1 MAGAGAG
8 AGKGNGGGTSFESM
22 SHEQMLAWLDQAN
35 AGEVQAAA
43 DRLTA
48 AAKEIRKIADE
59 LKVRPQWV
67 AWKGDGAEAFRT
79 WADDLANST
88 HRLGDFSEGAGKW
101 LGHASGA
108 IATAQASIPRDTK
121 SAQADLDAANA
132 AHNDPDAAAVR
143 AKSAAE
149 LAALKA
155 DREKVRLEAA
165 AQMRKLGQSYDQSAT
180 QMNALERPKFPPP
193 PKALGF
199 YAPDESTDLARP
211 QGSTSGGASGSVR
224 GGGIRPTTVGAEGV
238 THDRLLRPSERS
250 ETVSPTG
257 TISTTHHVPPGD
269 PRPTATEP
277 AKTHVA
283 IDSVSAPPEVHQHP
297 TSPTGLPPTT
307 ARPDIG
313 TLPPTSGPVPSMP
326 RGPVGMPA
334 ARGELGKATG
344 EGRLPTRPGQGTV
357 GPGSGR
363 GVLGNSPSPSGKL
376 PASGRPV
383 GRGLPGGPGSAPGR
397 GSSSGSG
404 ISGGRPTGPSASGRP
419 TGRVPGGVFGGEP
432 GGTGA
437 ASRRTP
443 TTGPR
448 EQSAARADGPTAGR
462 PGSSGR
468 DGIVGGTPQRVG
480 RVPARP
486 GAPVPSAP
494 TRGGISGGVPS
505 EAGPRSVRDA
515 SRGSAAGARQRR
527 ERQHNDRRGESPTA
541 D

>member
-1 MAGAGAG
+1 MAG

-88 HRLGDFSEGAGKW
+88 HRLGDFSEDAGKW

-108 IATAQASIPRDTK
+108 IATAQASTPRDTK
-121 SAQADLDAANA
+121 SAQANLDAANA

-143 AKSAAE
+143 TKSAGE

-180 QMNALERPKFPPP
+180 QMNSLERPKFPPP
-193 PKALGF
+193 PEALGF

-211 QGSTSGGASGSVR
+211 QGSTSGAASGSVR
-224 GGGIRPTTVGAEGV
+224 GGSRPSTVGTEGA
-238 THDRLLRPSERS
+238 THDRLLRSSDRAGTPSPAGP
-250 ETVSPTG
+250 VSTA
-257 TISTTHHVPPGD
+257 HHLPPGE

-277 AKTHVA
+277 AKAHVA

-297 TSPTGLPPTT
+297 TSPTGAPPTT
-307 ARPDIG
+307 VRPDVEA
-313 TLPPTSGPVPSMP
+313 LPPTSGPVAPVSRGSVRMP
-326 RGPVGMPA
+326 T
-334 ARGELGKATG
+334 ARGEVGRTTS
-344 EGRLPTRPGQGTV
+344 EGRLPTRPGQGPV

-363 GVLGNSPSPSGKL
+363 GVTGANPSPSRKL
-376 PASGRPV
+376 PVSGGPV
-383 GRGLPGGPGSAPGR
+383 GRGLPGGTGPAPGR

-404 ISGGRPTGPSASGRP
+404 ISGGRPTTPSASGRSM
-419 TGRVPGGVFGGEP
+419 GRVPGGVFGGEP
-432 GGTGA
+432 AGTGG
-437 ASRRTP
+437 ASRRVP
-443 TTGPR
+443 TAGPR
-448 EQSAARADGPTAGR
+448 EQSAAHATGPTAGR

-486 GAPVPSAP
+486 GSPVPSAP
-494 TRGGISGGVPS
+494 SRGGISGGVPS
-505 EAGPRSVRDA
+505 DAGPRGVRDA
-515 SRGSAAGARQRR
+515 PRDSAAARQRR
-527 ERQHNDRRGESPTA
+527 EKQRKDRREEPPTA

>member
-1 MAGAGAG
+1 MAG

-101 LGHASGA
+101 LSHASGA
-108 IATAQASIPRDTK
+108 IATAQASTPRDTK
-121 SAQADLDAANA
+121 SAQANLDAANA
-132 AHNDPDAAAVR
+132 AHNDPDAAVVR
-143 AKSAAE
+143 TKSAGE
-149 LAALKA
+149 LAALQA

-165 AQMRKLGQSYDQSAT
+165 AQMSKLGQSYDQSAT
-180 QMNALERPKFPPP
+180 QMNTLERPKFPPP

-224 GGGIRPTTVGAEGV
+224 GGSSPSAVGAEGA
-238 THDRLLRPSERS
+238 THDRLLRPADRA
-250 ETVSPTG
+250 ETLSPAG
-257 TISTTHHVPPGD
+257 TASATHHVSPGD

-277 AKTHVA
+277 AKAHVS
-283 IDSVSAPPEVHQHP
+283 IDSVNAPTEVHQHP
-297 TSPTGLPPTT
+297 TGPSGVPPTT
-307 ARPDIG
+307 ARPDVQG
-313 TLPPTSGPVPSMP
+313 LPPTSGPVAPMP
-326 RGPVGMPA
+326 GGPVRMPT
-334 ARGELGKATG
+334 ARGEAEKTIS
-344 EGRLPTRPGQGTV
+344 EGRLPTRPGQGSV

-363 GVLGNSPSPSGKL
+363 GVTGTSPLPSRKL
-376 PASGRPV
+376 PASGGGPV
-383 GRGLPGGPGSAPGR
+383 GRSLPGGPGPTPGR

-404 ISGGRPTGPSASGRP
+404 ISGGRPTSPTASGRP
-419 TGRVPGGVFGGEP
+419 MGRVPGGVFGGEHA
-432 GGTGA
+432 GTGG
-437 ASRRTP
+437 ASRRVP
-443 TTGPR
+443 ATGPR
-448 EQSAARADGPTAGR
+448 EQSAAQITGPTAGR

-486 GAPVPSAP
+486 GSPVPSAP
-494 TRGGISGGVPS
+494 SRGGISGGVPS
-505 EAGPRSVRDA
+505 EAGPRGVRDA

-527 ERQHNDRRGESPTA
+527 EKQRNDRRDEPPTA